1 MRNCSQTIN
10 YYFKEERMTDTNA
23 NAMERKHP
31 EMQNTVFGQV
41 LTEILEARDLPVTP
55 FKVGKLAEDN
65 GADGWA
71 VINRM
76 ASTGHDVGH
85 LDGLATALNMSQDEM
100 TELALANIFEK
111 RHGYWQRS

>member
-1 MRNCSQTIN
+1 MTEQANST
-10 YYFKEERMTDTNA
+10 ER
-23 NAMERKHP
+23 ERKHP
-31 EMQNTVFGQV
+31 EMQSTVFGQV

-85 LDGLATALNMSQDEM
+85 LDGLATALDMSEAEM
-100 TELALANIFEK
+100 TELACANLFEK
-111 RHGYWQRS
+111 RYGYWQRS